1 MQFDPIQLDLA
12 TRDLYL
18 QKIQDQ
24 IMAKRSL
31 LLAKQKMLRKTAK
44 QNHLL
49 NDIMQ
54 DYATYYQFII
64 KQKQDQIR
72 SMEIIKQYLNDIIVS
87 GNFAKTDIIQAK
99 KEQKAILGE
108 INNIREN
115 LYEIMNQT
123 DNLQKNE

>member
-72 SMEIIKQYLNDIIVS
+72 SMEIIKQCFLRGLRFI
-87 GNFAKTDIIQAK
+87 
-99 KEQKAILGE
+99 E
-108 INNIREN
+108 
-115 LYEIMNQT
+115 
-123 DNLQKNE
+123 